1 MKSWYDAVSKPRLI
15 ILLLCLALPAGLYF
29 KVLTG
34 GYIFGGP
41 DFLAPA
47 ALGQGL
53 QALKTQTGEEP
64 TWLPTIF
71 SGMPRYHS
79 FTNISHL
86 YFPTIIGSVI
96 VAIGLPGFWIY
107 ILHLIF
113 GGVGCYLLVKHLK
126 GSFAAGLL
134 AGLGFMLMPYIN
146 TMLVH
151 GHGSQ
156 MMTLVYLPWV
166 IYAQL
171 RLYDR
176 TTVAGAALLALLVGL
191 QLQRGHAQIAYYTL
205 MLAGLLFVV
214 QVVKGWRDSQQSQ
227 AGTIRFVLLFAAAMV
242 VGLALAAAV
251 LSPVPNSR
259 PSSIRGGRA
268 GGGTGFEYATMWSFS
283 FGETMTFI
291 LPSFYGFG
299 GVTYWGDMPFTDY
312 PNYMGV
318 ILLALAVWTVAIKR
332 TWLTWTLAA
341 AAGLAY
347 LISLGHNFFVYRL
360 FFNFMPYFNKFRV
373 PVMILVLTQFSVVIL
388 AGLGLDSLLD
398 RLKSLKPE
406 VQQKYALWAAGTV
419 ALLTVIFFAL
429 PGMMGGSLPAPRGVS
444 AQVADQVKQLRLDM
458 IRMDAVWFLV
468 VAGGAVALG
477 YLWLKGTLRRRW
489 LLAGLAILTVLDLGR
504 VDRLIIQPPPS
515 SMRAAVLQP
524 RAFVSRYLSSDPVI
538 DLLTSAPGKFRIL
551 PLGGLQNDNRWAA
564 FGIESIAGYHP
575 AKLANYDHFMQTTG
589 FRSGGILRMLN
600 VKYLVGQQRFS
611 DPRFEEVLVGNLYSG
626 GQYRPAVVYQYHN
639 FLERAWFPEQVAVG
653 GSAQQ
658 VIEQLMKP
666 NYDPSAVVYISD
678 EYGADS
684 LIGGSGRILKSAW
697 QSDHI
702 RLEVATEQRALL
714 VVSEIY
720 YPAGWV
726 ARIDGGEVP
735 IYPVNTILRGVMI
748 PPGGHTVTLD
758 FEPADLRWGRWIS
771 RLALLAVI
779 LGFIPAAITRFRS

>member
-1 MKSWYDAVSKPRLI
+1 M
-15 ILLLCLALPAGLYF
+15 ALPAGMYF
-29 KVLTG
+29 KVLFG
-34 GYIFGGP
+34 GYAFGGP
-41 DFLAPA
+41 DSLAPA
-47 ALGQGL
+47 AMGQGL
-53 QALKTQTGEEP
+53 QVLKAQTGEEP
-64 TWLPTIF
+64 AWLPAIF

-79 FTNISHL
+79 FTSASQL
-86 YFPTIIGSVI
+86 YLPQVIKTAIVSIGV
-96 VAIGLPGFWIY
+96 PGFWFF
-107 ILHLIF
+107 ILHLMF
-113 GGVGCYLLVKHLK
+113 GGVGCYLLVKYLK

-156 MMTLVYLPWV
+156 MMTLAYLPWV

-171 RLYDR
+171 RLFDR

-214 QVVKGWRDSQQSQ
+214 QVVKGWRDPQQSR
-227 AGTIRFVLLFAAAMV
+227 ARTLRFVVLFGAAMA
-242 VGLALAAAV
+242 VGLALAAA
-251 LSPVPNSR
+251 LLLPVQNYTPY
-259 PSSIRGGRA
+259 SIRGGRA
-268 GGGTGFEYATMWSFS
+268 GGSTGFEYATMWSFS
-283 FGETMTFI
+283 FGETMTFL

-341 AAGLAY
+341 VGFLAY

-373 PVMILVLTQFSVVIL
+373 PAMILVLTQFSVVIL
-388 AGLGLDSLLD
+388 AGMGLDSLLD

-406 VQQKYALWAAGTV
+406 LQQKYALWAAGTV
-419 ALLTVIFFAL
+419 ALLTVIFFAS
-429 PGMMGGSLPAPRGVS
+429 PGMIGGSLPAPRGVS
-444 AQVADQVKQLRLDM
+444 AQVAGQVTQLRLDM

-468 VAGGAVALG
+468 VAGSAVALG
-477 YLWLKGTLRRRW
+477 YLWLNGTLRQRW
-489 LLAGLAILTVLDLGR
+489 LLAGLVTLTVLDLGR
-504 VDRLIIQPPPS
+504 VDRQIIQPSPG

-524 RAFVSRYLSSDPVI
+524 RAYTSRYLSSDQI
-538 DLLTSAPGKFRIL
+538 TDFLTSVPGKFRIL

-575 AKLANYDHFMQTTG
+575 AKLANYDRFMRTTG

-600 VKYLVGQQRFS
+600 VKYLVSQQRFN
-611 DPRFEEVLVGNLYSG
+611 DPRFEELLVGNLYSG
-626 GQYRPAVVYQYHN
+626 GQYRPAVVYEYHD
-639 FLERAWFPEQVAVG
+639 FLERAWFPGEVAV
-653 GSAQQ
+653 ATAEQEI
-658 VIEQLMKP
+658 IEQLMKP
-666 NYDPSAVVYISD
+666 SYDPSAVVYIPE
-678 EYGADS
+678 EYRADS
-684 LIGGSGRILKSAW
+684 LSGGGGRVLESAW
-697 QSDHI
+697 QPDHI
-702 RLEVATEQRALL
+702 RLEVETGQPALL

-726 ARIDGGEVP
+726 ARIDGGETP
-735 IYPVNTILRGVMI
+735 IYPMNTILRGVMV
-748 PPGGHTVTLD
+748 PPGRHTVTLD

-779 LGFIPAAITRFRS
+779 LGFIPAAITRFRP